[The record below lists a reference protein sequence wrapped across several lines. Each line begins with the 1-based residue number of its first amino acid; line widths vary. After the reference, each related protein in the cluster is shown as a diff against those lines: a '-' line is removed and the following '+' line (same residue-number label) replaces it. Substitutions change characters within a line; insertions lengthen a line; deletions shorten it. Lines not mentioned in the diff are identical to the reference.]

1 MGNSTIDKPMTNWFR
16 RDVSEIDSEV
26 LLNQFNKLINE
37 LLRGNVTRNT
47 FQPWEIEILLDIE
60 GCQLRDSAKRET
72 LKRYQKAVQRDMEKG
87 AARPMMIS
95 VYLAN
100 QRSRRIT
107 VAQPVNAA

>member
-1 MGNSTIDKPMTNWFR
+1 MNNWFR

-26 LLNQFNKLINE
+26 LLNQFNKLMNE

-95 VYLAN
+95 AYLAN
-100 QRSRRIT
+100 QRSRRATVPET
-107 VAQPVNAA
+107 VAESVDEPVPAT